1 MKLKIAAPAAI
12 RGDINLPF
20 SKSISNRVLM
30 INKLCN
36 NPYRPTNIAECDDTR
51 IMQKS
56 ITLNDNRIDTGSA
69 GTATRFM
76 TALLAITPGKWELT
90 GSERMKQ
97 RPIGILAEVLKE
109 LGADIEY
116 TGEKGF
122 LPLAVNGKELT
133 GGEVEVNGG
142 ISSQYISAILM
153 IAPYTQKG
161 ITIKFKG
168 EVISRPYIQMTLSL
182 MKRYGINAEMKDN
195 TIEVPSGKYTG
206 IPYTV
211 EADWSAASYWYG
223 ISSLMQDADII
234 LEGLDYGSIQ
244 GDSRVASLFV
254 PLGVATEYNDGCI
267 RLRKCNF
274 VKKHYAANLSD
285 TPDLAQTIAVAAALK
300 GCPFTLSGL
309 QSLRIKETDRIT
321 ALINEL
327 GKLGYKLQYYDGTL
341 SWDGTLGN
349 QAIMPEIA
357 TYDDHRMAMAF
368 SLASLVRDD
377 IVICD
382 AEVVSKS
389 YPGYWNDLR
398 QVGFKTEEV

>member
-36 NPYRPTNIAECDDTR
+36 NPYRPANIAECDDTR

-56 ITLNDNRIDTGSA
+56 VMLDNNLIDTGSA

-76 TALLAITPGKWELT
+76 TALLAITPGQWTLT

-97 RPIGILAEVLKE
+97 RPISVLVEALKE

-116 TGEKGF
+116 TGGKGF
-122 LPLAVNGKELT
+122 LPLSINGRELA

-161 ITIKFKG
+161 VTIKFKG
-168 EVISRPYIQMTLSL
+168 ELISRPYIQMTLSL
-182 MKRYGINAEMKDN
+182 MKRYGVTASLGNDK
-195 TIEVPSGKYTG
+195 IEVPAGKYTG

-223 ISSLMQDADII
+223 ISALMQDADII

-274 VKKHYAANLSD
+274 VKKPYTANLAD

-309 QSLRIKETDRIT
+309 QSLRIKETDRIA
-321 ALINEL
+321 ALTNEL
-327 GKLGYKLQYYDGTL
+327 GKLGYPLTYDNGTL
-341 SWDGTLGN
+341 TWDGTVCSSTIL
-349 QAIMPEIA
+349 PEIE

-377 IVICD
+377 ITICD
-382 AEVVSKS
+382 AGVVSKS
-389 YPGYWNDLR
+389 YPGFWSDLR
-398 QVGFKTEEV
+398 QAGFKTEEA

>member
-1 MKLKIAAPAAI
+1 
-12 RGDINLPF
+12 
-20 SKSISNRVLM
+20 M

-36 NPYRPTNIAECDDTR
+36 NPYRPSNIAECDDTR
-51 IMQKS
+51 IMQKG
-56 ITLNDNRIDTGSA
+56 ITLSDNHIDTGSA

-76 TALLAITPGKWELT
+76 TALLSITPGKWELT

-97 RPIGILAEVLKE
+97 RPISVLVEALKE
-109 LGADIEY
+109 LGADIRY
-116 TGEKGF
+116 TGEEGF
-122 LPLAVNGKELT
+122 LPLAVNGRPLT

-161 ITIKFKG
+161 VTLKFKG
-168 EVISRPYIQMTLSL
+168 ELISRPYIRMTLSL
-182 MKRYGINAEMKDN
+182 MKRYGAAAEFKDN
-195 TIEVPSGKYTG
+195 RIEVLPGRYTG

-223 ISSLMQDADII
+223 ISSLLPDADII

-254 PLGVATEYNDGCI
+254 PFGVATEYNDGCI

-274 VKKHYAANLSD
+274 VKKPYAANLAD
-285 TPDLAQTIAVAAALK
+285 TPDLAQTIAVTAALK
-300 GCPFTLSGL
+300 GCPFTLTGL

-327 GKLGYKLQYYDGTL
+327 GKLGYRLTYDDGTL
-341 SWDGTLGN
+341 KWDGTLGCSS
-349 QAIMPEIA
+349 IMPEIE
-357 TYDDHRMAMAF
+357 TYDDHRMAMSFA
-368 SLASLVRDD
+368 LASLVRDD
-377 IVICD
+377 MIICD

-389 YPGYWNDLR
+389 YPGFWNDLR

>member
-30 INKLCN
+30 INKICN
-36 NPYRPTNIAECDDTR
+36 NPYRPSNMAECDDTR
-51 IMQKS
+51 IMQKGTALDNS
-56 ITLNDNRIDTGSA
+56 IIDTGSA

-76 TALLAITPGKWELT
+76 TALLAITPGQWYIT

-97 RPIGILAEVLKE
+97 RPIGILVEALKE
-109 LGADIEY
+109 MGAEIEY
-116 TGEKGF
+116 AGEKGF
-122 LPLAVNGKELT
+122 LPLKINGKELE
-133 GGEVEVNGG
+133 GGEVEINGSV
-142 ISSQYISAILM
+142 SSQYISAILM
-153 IAPYTQKG
+153 IAPCTKQG
-161 ITIKFKG
+161 VTLKFKG
-168 EVISRPYIQMTLSL
+168 EVTSRPYIQMTLSL
-182 MKRYGINAEMKDN
+182 MNRYGITAELKGDRV
-195 TIEVPSGKYTG
+195 EVPAGKYTG

-223 ISSLMQDADII
+223 ISALMPDADII

-244 GDSRVASLFV
+244 GDSKVASLFV

-274 VKKHYAANLSD
+274 VKKPYAANLAD
-285 TPDLAQTIAVAAALK
+285 TPDLAQTIAVTAALK

-309 QSLRIKETDRIT
+309 QTLRIKETDRIA
-321 ALINEL
+321 ALMNEL
-327 GKLGYKLQYYDGTL
+327 GKLGYSLEYRDGTL
-341 SWDGTLGN
+341 CWDGTLHM
-349 QAIMPEIA
+349 AETSPEIE

-368 SLASLVRDD
+368 ALTS
-377 IVICD
+377 ITHGNITICN

-389 YPGYWNDLR
+389 YPGFWNDLK
-398 QVGFKTEEV
+398 QVGFNLEES

>member
-30 INKLCN
+30 INKICN
-36 NPYRPTNIAECDDTR
+36 NPYRPSNMAECDDTR
-51 IMQKS
+51 IMQKGTALDNS
-56 ITLNDNRIDTGSA
+56 IIDTGSA

-76 TALLAITPGKWELT
+76 TALLAITPGQWYIT

-97 RPIGILAEVLKE
+97 RPMGILVEALKE
-109 LGADIEY
+109 MGAEIEY
-116 TGEKGF
+116 AGEKGF
-122 LPLAVNGKELT
+122 LPLKINGKELE
-133 GGEVEVNGG
+133 GGEVEINGSV
-142 ISSQYISAILM
+142 SSQYISAILM
-153 IAPYTQKG
+153 IAPCTKQG
-161 ITIKFKG
+161 VTLKFRG
-168 EVISRPYIQMTLSL
+168 EVTSRPYIQMTLSL
-182 MKRYGINAEMKDN
+182 MNRYGITAELKGGMV
-195 TIEVPSGKYTG
+195 EVPAGKYTG

-223 ISSLMQDADII
+223 ISALMPDADII

-244 GDSRVASLFV
+244 GDSKVASLFV

-274 VKKHYAANLSD
+274 VKKPYAANLAD
-285 TPDLAQTIAVAAALK
+285 TPDLAQTIAVTAALK

-309 QSLRIKETDRIT
+309 QTLRIKETDRIA
-321 ALINEL
+321 ALMNEL
-327 GKLGYKLQYYDGTL
+327 GKLGYSLEYRDGTL
-341 SWDGTLGN
+341 CWDGTLHM
-349 QAIMPEIA
+349 AETSPEIE

-368 SLASLVRDD
+368 ALAS
-377 IVICD
+377 ITHGNITICN

-389 YPGYWNDLR
+389 YPGFWNDLK
-398 QVGFKTEEV
+398 QVGFNLEES